1 MDNIDK
7 KILEELQKNSSIPLS
22 ELSKKVGLSNTPCWN
37 RIKKL
42 EEEKIIK
49 SKSIIIDNK
58 KINLPITVFLSISI
72 QNHTEQWLK
81 NFEKIQNLLNLKCLG
96 SKFKIF
102 VLGKIVNKFLFR
114 IFNLEKQFFSQ
125 LFFRL
130 VQNFFLRLNSTIN
143 SLPLKKLHEIRFKY
157 YICNEFRLNNFLF
170 NGNKKKRLYP

>member
-1 MDNIDK
+1 MRIDSIDK

-72 QNHTEQWLK
+72 QNHTEEWLK
-81 NFEKIQNLLNLKCLG
+81 NFEKI
-96 SKFKIF
+96 
-102 VLGKIVNKFLFR
+102 VNKYDQ
-114 IFNLEKQFFSQ
+114 IIEVH
-125 LFFRL
+125 RL
-130 VQNFFLRLNSTIN
+130 TGSNSDYQITILSSSIEEYDKFQQILIKEIECTN
-143 SLPLKKLHEIRFKY
+143 MSSHISLQTIKKNYKYPLS
-157 YICNEFRLNNFLF
+157 YI
-170 NGNKKKRLYP
+170 

>member
-7 KILEELQKNSSIPLS
+7 KILEELQNNSSIPLS

-72 QNHTEQWLK
+72 QNHTEEW
-81 NFEKIQNLLNLKCLG
+81 
-96 SKFKIF
+96 
-102 VLGKIVNKFLFR
+102 
-114 IFNLEKQFFSQ
+114 
-125 LFFRL
+125 
-130 VQNFFLRLNSTIN
+130 
-143 SLPLKKLHEIRFKY
+143 
-157 YICNEFRLNNFLF
+157 LNNFKKVV
-170 NGNKKKRLYP
+170 NKHDQIIEVHRLTGSNSDYQITILSPSIEDYDKFQQLLIKQIECTNMSSHISLQTIKKSDKYPLNFI